1 MIVTCTSAHPQQRS
15 LPATTRAPLQIIM
28 MAFRLTMLSAV
39 TSAWAWPAGLKLAT
53 FDGNK
58 TTTHTF
64 VDSERLPTRDV

>member
-1 MIVTCTSAHPQQRS
+1 
-15 LPATTRAPLQIIM
+15 LQIIM

-53 FDGNK
+53 FDGNQ